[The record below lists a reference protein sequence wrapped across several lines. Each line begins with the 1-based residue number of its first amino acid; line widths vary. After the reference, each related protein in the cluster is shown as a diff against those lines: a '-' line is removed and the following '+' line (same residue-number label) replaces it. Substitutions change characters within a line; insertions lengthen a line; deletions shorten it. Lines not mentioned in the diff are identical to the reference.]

1 MSISKTAIYTDKAL
15 HSGATYSQAVL
26 AGDFVFVAG
35 QVPVHPQTKQVM
47 GVSVYEQTCAVL
59 GYIKAILEAAGCG
72 MNDIVKLTCYLT
84 DLAQFPEM
92 DRAFAQF
99 FEQPYP
105 ARATVGVQLI
115 GFQVEMECIAH
126 KRRHPAWP

>member
-1 MSISKTAIYTDKAL
+1 MNIPKSAIYTDKAL
-15 HSGATYSQAVL
+15 HSGATYSQAIV
-26 AGDFVFVAG
+26 AGDLVFVAG
-35 QVPVHPQTKQVM
+35 QVPVHPITKEVV
-47 GVSVYEQTCAVL
+47 GESVYEQSCAVL
-59 GYIKAILEAAGCG
+59 GYISAILEEAGCG

-84 DLAQFPEM
+84 DLAQFSEM

-115 GFQVEMECIAH
+115 GFHVEMECIAH
-126 KRRHPAWP
+126 KRRHTAWP